1 MTLAAKPPIAV
12 RYILDAVGR
21 GMQMSLAEACDY
33 EATLFGLVAA
43 TDDRQEGTQ
52 AFLEKRR
59 AEFKGR

>member
-43 TDDRQEGTQ
+43 TDDRQEGTK